1 MTRAVLVVAII
12 FLSGCAGLSTG
23 TYPYPTGV
31 EVVPEK
37 LSMAKLN
44 AEDFDAFQEVEGY
57 TPDFAL
63 IGIIVPFVPIGQWK
77 WLTGVSKEDLRVT
90 VNLWVKPK
98 REQAVVEV
106 ATLHID
112 VNGRIYTPSEI
123 KMNSMC
129 GVEKDAVAV
138 DILKPVTVKK
148 EACIWFR
155 FSNLPPP
162 DTSFSVVAAGLPS
175 VKYELVRKSRYEFSR
190 GP

>member
-1 MTRAVLVVAII
+1 MTRVMLVVAII

-37 LSMAKLN
+37 LSMAKIN
-44 AEDFDAFQEVEGY
+44 AEDFEAFQEVEGY

-63 IGIIVPFVPIGQWK
+63 FGIIVPLVPIGQWK
-77 WLTGVSKEDLRVT
+77 WLTGISKEELRVT

-98 REQAVVEV
+98 REQAVVDI
-106 ATLHID
+106 ATLYID
-112 VNGRIYTPSEI
+112 VTGRIYSPSEI

-138 DILKPVTVKK
+138 DILKPVTVMK

-175 VKYELVRKSRYEFSR
+175 VKYELVRKTRYEFSR